1 MRAEHVQVPW
11 RFEAFPFLFGGTF
24 IEGRDVVD
32 ATRGVREKFPFL
44 FGGTFIEGGL
54 RRGESPPIL
63 RFPFLFGETF
73 IEGGLIGCSLRWKID
88 FPSFSEGLSL
98 RGPRMMVRR
107 RRRVPDF
114 PSFSEGLS
122 LRAFRSSTGTT
133 VTFISLPFRR
143 DFH

>member
-11 RFEAFPFLFGGTF
+11 RFEA
-24 IEGRDVVD
+24 
-32 ATRGVREKFPFL
+32 FPFL

-73 IEGGLIGCSLRWKID
+73 IEGKSPVPTGTGLL
-88 FPSFSEGLSL
+88 FPFLFGGTFIEGLRQDCRSL
-98 RGPRMMVRR
+98 HGYV
-107 RRRVPDF
+107 
-114 PSFSEGLS
+114 
-122 LRAFRSSTGTT
+122 
-133 VTFISLPFRR
+133 ISLPFRR

>member
-98 RGPRMMVRR
+98 RV
-107 RRRVPDF
+107 
-114 PSFSEGLS
+114 
-122 LRAFRSSTGTT
+122 
-133 VTFISLPFRR
+133 
-143 DFH
+143 